1 MYTLTGGQVGA
12 PAEGRDTKSAAAA
25 GNQLA
30 GGGGE
35 RTAGNHFAE
44 APSRVQ
50 RRRAPRISRAAG
62 PPRGQGEHGTGM
74 PVSFIVGL
82 VHVFPFILGPVYIC
96 GRAILTLALLHIYS
110 FAPGPSVSCLKSRH
124 GRPSARGVR
133 GGGLGCQRAA
143 GRGMEEKRLCLL
155 PL

>member
-35 RTAGNHFAE
+35 RTAGNYFAE
-44 APSRVQ
+44 APSCVQ
-50 RRRAPRISRAAG
+50 RRRTSRISRAAG

-74 PVSFIVGL
+74 PVSFVVGL
-82 VHVFPFILGPVYIC
+82 VYVFPFVLGLVYIC
-96 GRAILTLALLHIYS
+96 SRAILTLALFHIYS
-110 FAPGPSVSCLKSRH
+110 FAPGPSVSCLKLRH
-124 GRPSARGVR
+124 GKPSARGVR
-133 GGGLGCQRAA
+133 GGGLGFRRAA